1 MSNNLTPEEVA
12 VLIQAR
18 QIAREYGLDKNAD
31 VKSICSQAGISR
43 KTGYKWA
50 KKYTKSQQDGESRI
64 SEDFDKLNEKYQ
76 DLEKSY
82 DDLRFEN
89 EGRKLAWEIH
99 GVDQLL
105 KSKKNITSCRKRK

>member
-1 MSNNLTPEEVA
+1 MSTNLTPEEVSI
-12 VLIQAR
+12 LIRAC
-18 QIAREYGLDKNAD
+18 QISKEHGLDKNAD

-50 KKYTKSQQDGESRI
+50 RKYSESNQDEENRI
-64 SEDFDKLNEKYQ
+64 KNELDQLNEKYQ
-76 DLEKSY
+76 TLEKSY

-99 GVDQLL
+99 DVEKLL
-105 KSKKNITSCRKRK
+105 ESKKTTTKYRKKK